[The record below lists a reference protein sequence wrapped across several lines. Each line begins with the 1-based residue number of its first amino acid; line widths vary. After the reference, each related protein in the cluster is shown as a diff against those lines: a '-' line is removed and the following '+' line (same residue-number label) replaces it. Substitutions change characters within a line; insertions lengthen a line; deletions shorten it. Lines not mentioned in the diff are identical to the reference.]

1 MLAKGFLSLNEG
13 VMRKIYNLVE
23 TRIGQ
28 VICAVDIDD
37 SLLADE
43 TVVSDGGDFTPLGSG
58 GKNYTV
64 REFDMLKE
72 WVGRVSRIA
81 EQLARPTT
89 ILDIENVGRDRVL
102 IAAARVL
109 VDVDSKVKVTFIE
122 SRDDL
127 IDLIKADTT
136 TETGIGEKAKTYDLS
151 PLVCLAGASS
161 VDGAAIIASQEVVN
175 PQEVV

>member
-89 ILDIENVGRDRVL
+89 ILDIENVGRDRMMM
-102 IAAARVL
+102 AAARVL

-127 IDLIKADTT
+127 IDLIKAD
-136 TETGIGEKAKTYDLS
+136 GGNGVIGEKAKTYDLS
-151 PLVCLAGASS
+151 PMVCLESAPA

-175 PQEVV
+175 PQEVE